1 MLYDAKTAQ
10 IDDWLTKKTLGEM
23 DSEGFLSLFTE
34 FCARINN
41 TLFPVFRCHITMHT
55 LHTFFD
61 HNDFTWYRT
70 GQLTENALPRSNAL
84 RDMWTKSPLF
94 PMLEKLLPELRL
106 DMQDPEN
113 IEKYPIFE
121 ELSHH
126 HVTDYFAMLIPFG
139 DIDRGLKSK
148 DGIMISWITDC
159 ETGFTKPHIETL
171 RYLTNRFAV
180 AAKIF
185 KREQT
190 LDNVLNAYLG
200 RWPSEQIL
208 GGATQRGDGATIKAA
223 LWICDLRKS
232 TELAFNLNEQE
243 YLSLLNRFFEYM
255 VNIVHKHNGEVL
267 KFLGDGFLAIF
278 SAENEDQ
285 EIKAA
290 HLSVNAALDAER
302 GFVDAFGQD
311 NLEGFG
317 IGIHLGNVMF
327 GNIGSAERLDF
338 SVTGSAV
345 NITSRLQD
353 LTKSL
358 ATPIIVSENIATK
371 VDIPYTRYPNEE
383 IRGSNLKMDV
393 FSPHLAKTRRQH

>member
-1 MLYDAKTAQ
+1 MSDAISRIKITP
-10 IDDWLTKKTLGEM
+10 IEEWLAKETLNEM
-23 DSEGFLSLFTE
+23 NSEGFLSLFTE
-34 FCARINN
+34 FCARIDN

-55 LHTFFD
+55 LDTFFD
-61 HNDFTWYRT
+61 HNDFTWYRS
-70 GQLTENALPRSNAL
+70 GQLNENALPRSETL
-84 RDMWTKSPLF
+84 RDTWTKSPLF

-106 DMQDPEN
+106 DMQDPKN
-113 IEKYPIFE
+113 IEKFPVFK

-126 HVTDYFAMLIPFG
+126 GVTDYFAMLIPFG
-139 DIDRGLKSK
+139 DLSQSTESK
-148 DGIMISWITDC
+148 DGIMVSWITDNKS
-159 ETGFTKPHIETL
+159 GFADTHIETL
-171 RYLTNRFAV
+171 RQLTTRFAV

-190 LDNVLNAYLG
+190 LNNVLNAYLG
-200 RWPSEQIL
+200 ERPSKRIL
-208 GGATQRGDGATIKAA
+208 NGAIQRGDGSTIKAA

-232 TELAFNLNEQE
+232 TELAFDLDEKE

-278 SAENEDQ
+278 PAEDEEQ
-285 EIKAA
+285 EIEAA
-290 HLSVNAALDAER
+290 QLSINAALEAEK
-302 GFVDAFGQD
+302 GFARAFEQD

-338 SVTGSAV
+338 SVIGPAV

-353 LTKSL
+353 LTKLL
-358 ATPIIVSENIATK
+358 ATPIVVSNDIAAK
-371 VDIPYTRYPNEE
+371 VDIPYTFYPNKE

-393 FSPHLAKTRRQH
+393 YSPVLK